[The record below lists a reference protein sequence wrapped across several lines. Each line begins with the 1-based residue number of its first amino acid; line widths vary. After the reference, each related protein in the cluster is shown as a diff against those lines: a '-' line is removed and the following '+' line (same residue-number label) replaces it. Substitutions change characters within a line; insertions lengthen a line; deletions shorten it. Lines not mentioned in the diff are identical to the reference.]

1 MIALC
6 LLLVATMS
14 SHSVKAFAPE
24 LGVEVSLTVQDT
36 SLRVMGQTSPG
47 AFVTI
52 IKNTAPIGTV
62 VANNDGKFDKE
73 FLSQDL
79 GLHNIRVF
87 AETNDNQV
95 TDTVSQQVSLFSQT
109 KTTISLFLPT
119 TIEVSPTQAEIGETI
134 SIEGFTAPDVEVS
147 TIFNDDNVI
156 VTSSGSNGF
165 WSLALFTE
173 NLTTGENDVYAVA
186 SDEFGN
192 QSHPTN
198 KRTFSLF
205 DPDDPLPV
213 VDDDTSSTDES
224 VPPIASEVDEDR
236 WFYPPWRSF
245 ASVSTDEAPEVS
257 VPRIITTGTAAA
269 TTIFI
274 LGDMMFLRFRNLR
287 AIKRFIKTLISYLK

>member
-1 MIALC
+1 MMALC
-6 LLLVATMS
+6 LLLVATIS
-14 SHSVKAFAPE
+14 SYSVKAFTPE

-47 AFVTI
+47 AFVTV
-52 IKNTAPIGTV
+52 IKNTAPMGTII
-62 VANNDGKFDKE
+62 ADNDGSFDKE
-73 FLSQDL
+73 FSSQDP
-79 GLHNIRVF
+79 GLYNIRVF
-87 AETNDNQV
+87 AETNNNQV
-95 TDTVSQQVSLFSQT
+95 TDTISQQVSLFSQT
-109 KTTISLFLPT
+109 KTTVSLFLPT
-119 TIEVSPTQAEIGETI
+119 TIKVSPTQAEIGETI

-156 VTSSGSNGF
+156 VTPSGSDGF
-165 WSLALFTE
+165 WSLALSTE

-186 SDEFGN
+186 SDESGN
-192 QSHPTN
+192 QSYPTN
-198 KRTFSLF
+198 KRIFSLF
-205 DPDDPLPV
+205 DPDDPPPV

-245 ASVSTDEAPEVS
+245 ASVSTDEPSGVS

-269 TTIFI
+269 ATIFI

-287 AIKRFIKTLISYLK
+287 AIKGFIKNLLSYLK